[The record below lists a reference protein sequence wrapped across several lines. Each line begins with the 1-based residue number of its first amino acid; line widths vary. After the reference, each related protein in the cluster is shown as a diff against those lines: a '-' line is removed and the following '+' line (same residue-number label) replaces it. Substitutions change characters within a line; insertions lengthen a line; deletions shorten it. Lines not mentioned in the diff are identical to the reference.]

1 MRKLRVIQIGTGNWG
16 FSWIEKALAS
26 ECIELVGIVDMKQEM
41 LDYAV
46 KVYHL
51 DEKIC
56 FHSLAEA
63 IEHIEAPDAAFVV
76 VPPAFHKSVALEA
89 LEAGLHCL
97 VEKPLAV
104 TMQDAIEMVEAAEK
118 AGRKLMVSQNY
129 RFKRAPQT
137 VRNVLRK
144 NYIGE
149 VGSVFINFMKNPHFD
164 GFRTEMDE
172 PLINDMSV
180 HHFDQIRG
188 VLGMNPVRIRAASWN
203 TKWSWF
209 KGNPNASVVFEMDN
223 GARVCYNGSWVSSGW
238 ETTWDGDWRIQG
250 ENGEVHWSNNEVV
263 LNPSDIFVSVF
274 QNGAV
279 EKNGCLYFD
288 LIKME
293 NEERMA
299 TIAEFASAIFQDR
312 EPETSGRD
320 NLYSLAMVIGA
331 VYAAKTGET
340 VEVEQMFKPEFFEK
354 FNAIIN

>member
-1 MRKLRVIQIGTGNWG
+1 MRKLRVIQIGTGSWG

-26 ECIELVGIVDMKQEM
+26 QCIELIGIVDMKQEM
-41 LDYAV
+41 LDDAV
-46 KVYHL
+46 KEYHL
-51 DEKIC
+51 DGRIC
-56 FHSLAEA
+56 FRSLKEA
-63 IEHIEAPDAAFVV
+63 LEHVDRPDAAFVV
-76 VPPAFHKSVALEA
+76 VPPAFHKAVTLEA

-118 AGRKLMVSQNY
+118 AGKRLMVSQNY

-137 VRNVLRK
+137 VRSILNK

-149 VGSVFINFMKNPHFD
+149 VGSVFINFMKSPRFD
-164 GFRTEMDE
+164 GFRTEMEE

-188 VLGMNPVRIRAASWN
+188 ILGVNPVRIKAVTWN

-209 KGNPNASVVFEMDN
+209 KGNPNASVVFEMSN
-223 GARVCYNGSWVSSGW
+223 GAMVCYNGSWVSSGW

-250 ENGEVHWSNNEVV
+250 ENGEIHWNNNEVI
-263 LNPSDIFVSVF
+263 LNPSDIFISVF

-279 EKNGCLYFD
+279 EKNGCLEFD
-288 LIKME
+288 LISME

-299 TIAEFASAIFQDR
+299 AIAEFASAIFEDR

-340 VEVEQMFKPEFFEK
+340 VEVEQMFDKNFYEK
-354 FNAIIN
+354 FHKVLC